1 MKRKRYHQFVF
12 EKPERVKR
20 KIHSRLLSK
29 KKRHRLERERERER
43 ERMCVY
49 GLGDR
54 LGVEA
59 GKSESVLAIVLD
71 EL

>member
-29 KKRHRLERERERER
+29 QKRHRLERERERER
-43 ERMCVY
+43 ECVY

>member
-1 MKRKRYHQFVF
+1 MKRNRYHQFVF

-29 KKRHRLERERERER
+29 QKRHRLERERERE
-43 ERMCVY
+43 CVY

>member
-1 MKRKRYHQFVF
+1 M
-12 EKPERVKR
+12 KR

>member
-1 MKRKRYHQFVF
+1 MDTMYVLEVPSKKT
-12 EKPERVKR
+12 
-20 KIHSRLLSK
+20 K
-29 KKRHRLERERERER
+29 KKRKYGVCLERV
-43 ERMCVY
+43 CVY